1 MKTPKFDYS
10 NTKLYTSKYSIYGY
24 CLFIMVDIKN
34 KTFVFGQS
42 NSTVVSLHRAEY
54 RVLEGVTQKQIKEL
68 KQRYLDRGYT
78 QLTTKDFI

>member
-1 MKTPKFDYS
+1 MKTPRFDYS
-10 NTKLYTSKYSIYGY
+10 NTELYTSKYSIYGY
-24 CLFIMVDIKN
+24 CLFIMIDIEN

>member
-1 MKTPKFDYS
+1 MKQPKFNY
-10 NTKLYTSKYSIYGY
+10 NYTELYTSRYSDYGY
-24 CLFIMVDIKN
+24 CLFIMIDIEN

-42 NSTVVSLHRAEY
+42 NSTVVSLHRAEW
-54 RVLEGVTQKQIKEL
+54 RVLSNTTQKQIKEL

>member
-10 NTKLYTSKYSIYGY
+10 NTELYTSRYSVYGY
-24 CLFIMVDIKN
+24 CLFIMVDIEN

-54 RVLEGVTQKQIKEL
+54 RVLENTTQKQIKAL
-68 KQRYLDRGYT
+68 KERYLEKGYT
-78 QLTTKDFI
+78 QLKTSDFI

>member
-10 NTKLYTSKYSIYGY
+10 QTELYTSKYSIYGY
-24 CLFIMVDIKN
+24 CLFIMIDIKN

>member
-1 MKTPKFDYS
+1 MKNPNFDYN
-10 NTKLYTSKYSIYGY
+10 NTELYTSRYSIYGY
-24 CLFIMVDIKN
+24 CLFIMIDIEN

-54 RVLEGVTQKQIKEL
+54 RVLENTTQKQIKEL

-78 QLTTKDFI
+78 QLTTSDFI

>member
-1 MKTPKFDYS
+1 MKNPAFNYA
-10 NTKLYTSKYSIYGY
+10 NTELYTSRYSIYGY
-24 CLFIMVDIKN
+24 CLFIMIDIEN

-54 RVLEGVTQKQIKEL
+54 RVLEGVTQKQIRQLKE
-68 KQRYLDRGYT
+68 RYLEKGYT

>member
-10 NTKLYTSKYSIYGY
+10 QTELYASRYSVYGY

-54 RVLEGVTQKQIKEL
+54 RVLEGVTQKQIREL

>member
-10 NTKLYTSKYSIYGY
+10 NTELYTSRYSIYGY
-24 CLFIMVDIKN
+24 CLFIMIDIEN

>member
-10 NTKLYTSKYSIYGY
+10 NTELYTSKYSIYGY
-24 CLFIMVDIKN
+24 CLFIMIDIEN

-54 RVLEGVTQKQIKEL
+54 RVLENVTQKQIREL

>member
-10 NTKLYTSKYSIYGY
+10 NTELYTSKYSVYGY
-24 CLFIMVDIKN
+24 CLFIMIDIEN

-54 RVLEGVTQKQIKEL
+54 RVLEGVTQKQIKAL
-68 KQRYLDRGYT
+68 KERYLEKGYT
-78 QLTTKDFI
+78 QLKTSDFI

>member
-1 MKTPKFDYS
+1 MKIPKFDYS
-10 NTKLYTSKYSIYGY
+10 QTELYSSRYSVYGY

>member
-1 MKTPKFDYS
+1 MKKPNFDYN
-10 NTKLYTSKYSIYGY
+10 NTELYTSRYSVYGY

-54 RVLEGVTQKQIKEL
+54 RVLENVTQKQIREL
-68 KQRYLDRGYT
+68 KQHYLGLGYT
-78 QLTTKDFI
+78 QLKTSDFI

>member
-1 MKTPKFDYS
+1 MKQPKFDYS
-10 NTKLYTSKYSIYGY
+10 NTELFSSRYSVYGY

-54 RVLEGVTQKQIKEL
+54 RVLEGITQKQIRALKES
-68 KQRYLDRGYT
+68 YLEKGYT

>member
-10 NTKLYTSKYSIYGY
+10 NTELYTSRYSIYGY
-24 CLFIMVDIKN
+24 CLFIMIDIEN

-42 NSTVVSLHRAEY
+42 NSTVVSLHRAEW
-54 RVLEGVTQKQIKEL
+54 RVLENVTQKQIREL

-78 QLTTKDFI
+78 QLTTKDLI

>member
-10 NTKLYTSKYSIYGY
+10 QTELYASRYSIYGY
-24 CLFIMVDIKN
+24 CLFIMVDTKN

-54 RVLEGVTQKQIKEL
+54 RVLEGVTQNQIKEL

-78 QLTTKDFI
+78 QLNTKDFI

>member
-10 NTKLYTSKYSIYGY
+10 NTELYTSKYSIYGY
-24 CLFIMVDIKN
+24 CLFIMIDIEN

>member
-10 NTKLYTSKYSIYGY
+10 NTELYTSKYSVYGY

-42 NSTVVSLHRAEY
+42 NSTCVSLHRAEW
-54 RVLEGVTQKQIKEL
+54 RVMENVTQKQIKAL
-68 KQRYLDRGYT
+68 KERYLEKGYT
-78 QLTTKDFI
+78 QLKTSDFI

>member
-10 NTKLYTSKYSIYGY
+10 QTELYSSRYSVYGY
-24 CLFIMVDIKN
+24 CLFIMIDIEN

-54 RVLEGVTQKQIKEL
+54 RVLENVTQKQIKEL